1 MQQSEL
7 TRMAIAS
14 AVAIVAISYLAVD
27 AGLVNTNVITRS
39 LTVAQAS
46 TVGAATGQRPPA
58 FTVQDRTRRGH
69 AKPQLE
75 YCLAVD

>member
-27 AGLVNTNVITRS
+27 AGLVNTNVLTRHIE
-39 LTVAQAS
+39 VAQAS
-46 TVGAATGQRPPA
+46 IIGAATGQRQPA
-58 FTVQDRTRRGH
+58 FTVEDWARRGH

>member
-14 AVAIVAISYLAVD
+14 AVAMVAVAYLAVD
-27 AGLVNTNVITRS
+27 AGVVNTNVVTRPIK
-39 LTVAQAS
+39 VVQAS
-46 TVGAATGQRPPA
+46 IIGAASGQRQPA
-58 FTVQDRTRRGH
+58 FAVEDWARRGQE
-69 AKPQLE
+69 KPRLE

>member
-14 AVAIVAISYLAVD
+14 AVAIVAMSYLAVD
-27 AGLVNTNVITRS
+27 AGVVNTNVVMGPIK
-39 LTVAQAS
+39 LAQAS
-46 TVGAATGQRPPA
+46 IIGAAAGQRQPA
-58 FTVQDRTRRGH
+58 FSLQDWARRDGE
-69 AKPQLE
+69 KPQLE

>member
-14 AVAIVAISYLAVD
+14 AVAVVAILYLAVD
-27 AGLVNTNVITRS
+27 AGLVSTNAVTRP
-39 LTVAQAS
+39 VKVVQAS
-46 TVGAATGQRPPA
+46 ILGAATGQRQPA
-58 FTVQDRTRRGH
+58 FAVEDWARRGH
-69 AKPQLE
+69 DKPRLE